1 MVNITQVSW
10 RKALGVF
17 EARLADIPLEHD
29 TKLRDWKEIV
39 TRVYS
44 EFAAKLPDTQ
54 PPTPATLA
62 RLEGDRTEGS

>member
-39 TRVYS
+39 TRVHS
-44 EFAAKLPDTQ
+44 EFTAKLPDTQ
-54 PPTPATLA
+54 PPTLATLA
-62 RLEGDRTEGS
+62 RLEGDRIEGS